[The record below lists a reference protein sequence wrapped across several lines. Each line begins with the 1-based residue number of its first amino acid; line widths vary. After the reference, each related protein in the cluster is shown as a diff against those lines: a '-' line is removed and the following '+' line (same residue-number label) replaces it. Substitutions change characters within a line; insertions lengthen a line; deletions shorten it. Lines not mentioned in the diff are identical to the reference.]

1 MISKYIKELI
11 PGNSRII
18 IPDFGAF
25 MIQNTPT
32 GQVIS
37 FNDFLKFND
46 SVLLNKIIV
55 SEKIDSNQGKEA
67 IKAYVKE
74 IEAAFKAGEKFA
86 IEGVGYLSKD
96 MQNNI
101 VFTQDENAKPVK
113 PATKKIEPKK
123 ESVKEEP
130 KSVEKKEETPVIK
143 IGEQKNV
150 NAKPQDA
157 EKKDAAKVIVPT
169 TSTTTVSSVANV
181 QSAKKTTSIQ
191 NTKMEIKTKNK
202 NLNVILIIAAALVIL
217 GVLIWLAIDL
227 KWIDRFKPAQQPKEE
242 VVVIDTMPAVDTV
255 AVEDTV
261 AEEAPEVLP
270 EPKIVTDPNAKHCY
284 IIAGSFQVESNAS
297 RFQQQ
302 MIEKGYDAQIVT
314 RNNGYHYVSLKMFD
328 TRVEA
333 VAEWRNMVAENPE
346 LWILIK

>member
-11 PGNSRII
+11 PDNSRII

-46 SVLLNKIIV
+46 SILLNKIIV

-67 IKAYVKE
+67 IKAYIKE

-96 MQNNI
+96 TQNNI
-101 VFTQDENAKPVK
+101 IFTQDETAKPGKSKVK
-113 PATKKIEPKK
+113 NAEPKK
-123 ESVKEEP
+123 ESLKDDP
-130 KSVEKKEETPVIK
+130 KPVEKKEDTPIIK
-143 IGEQKNV
+143 IGEQKNAGV
-150 NAKPQDA
+150 KPQDT
-157 EKKDAAKVIVPT
+157 EKIDTAKVFVPT
-169 TSTTTVSSVANV
+169 SSTTVSSVTSV
-181 QSAKKTTSIQ
+181 QSTKKTTSIQ

-202 NLNVILIIAAALVIL
+202 NLNVILIIVAALVIL

-242 VVVIDTMPAVDTV
+242 VVVIDTMPAIDTV
-255 AVEDTV
+255 AVEDTIV
-261 AEEAPEVLP
+261 EEGPAVLP

-284 IIAGSFQVESNAS
+284 IIAGSFQVESNAL

-333 VAEWRNMVAENPE
+333 VAEWRNMVAENSE